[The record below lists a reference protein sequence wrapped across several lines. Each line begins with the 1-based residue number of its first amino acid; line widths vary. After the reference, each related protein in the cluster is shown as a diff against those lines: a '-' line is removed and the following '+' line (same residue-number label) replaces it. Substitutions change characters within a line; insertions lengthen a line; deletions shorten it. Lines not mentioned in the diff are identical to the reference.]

1 MNQTQILQFILDPF
15 FHMEAPTNRVAHE
28 PLVHKVKVDTQ
39 SLERCPLQIVNGC
52 QLSRVREQPWG
63 CDPLRD
69 GRPIAG
75 VCLPALHNSILGLYC
90 HQLTYK
96 GSFAARGFDDRRA
109 KFPRQPVPVCNRIL
123 KCRVG
128 AGQMQTRRTTATAP
142 TVEVFPDRHG
152 YRHAVN
158 LGTNWEQYWRCQPNA
173 TTISEEQVSI
183 VTGLQR
189 KTLSIAATYFQYH
202 EYGRRAG
209 LKIRFVCHQVDRP
222 PGRAASRARGIP
234 EGHRGGSRHGIAS
247 PRQSA
252 AADPAQA
259 GEDLLKPGSGGFNGS
274 CRGVVVLYAEL
285 LPQCVARRRVQ
296 VVEDIPGKIIP
307 LIPENPRRGSGYGRR
322 SRRRCP
328 R

>member
-1 MNQTQILQFILDPF
+1 M
-15 FHMEAPTNRVAHE
+15 
-28 PLVHKVKVDTQ
+28 
-39 SLERCPLQIVNGC
+39 
-52 QLSRVREQPWG
+52 
-63 CDPLRD
+63 
-69 GRPIAG
+69 
-75 VCLPALHNSILGLYC
+75 
-90 HQLTYK
+90 
-96 GSFAARGFDDRRA
+96 
-109 KFPRQPVPVCNRIL
+109 
-123 KCRVG
+123 
-128 AGQMQTRRTTATAP
+128 
-142 TVEVFPDRHG
+142 
-152 YRHAVN
+152 
-158 LGTNWEQYWRCQPNA
+158 GTNWEQYWQRQPHAA
-173 TTISEEQVSI
+173 TMQKHQGGDVRALDSQ
-183 VTGLQR
+183 
-189 KTLSIAATYFQYH
+189 TLSTTATCSQYH
-202 EYGRRAG
+202 GYGRSPG